1 MQFRQRPRE
10 ELELNLIPLIDVIF
24 MLLIFFMLTTTFVHD
39 RTLNVTLPVS
49 SQGSMHRAPVKDHVI
64 EIAQDGRIA
73 IDGKILG
80 ADEIMSVLKQIAADQ
95 QPVVVWADANVVNQ
109 KVVSVLDLAR
119 KAGITK
125 VGLGTTPVK

>member
-1 MQFRQRPRE
+1 MQFRQKPRE
-10 ELELNLIPLIDVIF
+10 DLELNLIPLIDVIF

-49 SQGSMHRAPVKDHVI
+49 SQSTEKRAPVKDHVI

-80 ADEIMSVLKQIAADQ
+80 ADEILPVLKRIAADQ
-95 QPVVVWADANVVNQ
+95 QPVVVWADADVVNQ
-109 KVVSVLDLAR
+109 KVITVLDLAR

>member
-10 ELELNLIPLIDVIF
+10 ELELNLIPLIDIIF

-49 SQGSMHRAPVKDHVI
+49 SQGTEKSAPVKDHVI

-80 ADEIMSVLKQIAADQ
+80 ADEIFPVLKRIAADQ
-95 QPVVVWADANVVNQ
+95 QPVVVWADADVVNQ
-109 KVVSVLDLAR
+109 KVITVLDLAR

>member
-1 MQFRQRPRE
+1 MKFRQKPRE

-49 SQGSMHRAPVKDHVI
+49 SQGTEKRAPVKDHVI

-73 IDGKILG
+73 IDGKIVSASDILPTLQTI
-80 ADEIMSVLKQIAADQ
+80 ADDKR
-95 QPVVVWADANVVNQ
+95 PVVVWADAEVVNQ
-109 KVVSVLDLAR
+109 KVITVLDMAR

-125 VGLGTTPVK
+125 IGLGTTPVK

>member
-1 MQFRQRPRE
+1 MQFRQKPRE

-49 SQGSMHRAPVKDHVI
+49 SQGTEKRAPVKDHVI

-80 ADEIMSVLKQIAADQ
+80 ADEILPVLKGIAADQ
-95 QPVVVWADANVVNQ
+95 QPVVVWADADVVNQ
-109 KVVSVLDLAR
+109 KVITVLDLAR

>member
-49 SQGSMHRAPVKDHVI
+49 SQGSTHRAPVKDHVI

-109 KVVSVLDLAR
+109 KVISVLDLAR

>member
-1 MQFRQRPRE
+1 MQFRQKPRE

-49 SQGSMHRAPVKDHVI
+49 SQGTEKSAPVKDHVI

-80 ADEIMSVLKQIAADQ
+80 ADKILPVLKGIAADQ
-95 QPVVVWADANVVNQ
+95 QPVVVWADADVVNQ
-109 KVVSVLDLAR
+109 KVITVLDLAR

>member
-1 MQFRQRPRE
+1 MQFRQKPRE

-49 SQGSMHRAPVKDHVI
+49 SQGTEKSAPVKDHVI

-80 ADEIMSVLKQIAADQ
+80 ADEILPVLKGIAADQ
-95 QPVVVWADANVVNQ
+95 QPVVVWADADVVNQ
-109 KVVSVLDLAR
+109 KVITVLDLAR